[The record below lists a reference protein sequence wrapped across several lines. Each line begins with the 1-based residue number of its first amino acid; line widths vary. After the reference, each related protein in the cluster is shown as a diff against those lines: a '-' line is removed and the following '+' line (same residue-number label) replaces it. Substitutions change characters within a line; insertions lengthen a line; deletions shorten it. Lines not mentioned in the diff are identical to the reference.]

1 LWAGAFSR
9 TVLDMIAILFT
20 GGTMSMRLDPKTGAA
35 VPALSGGEI
44 LEHVPGLKAIAEIDF
59 EDVSRLPGPHVT
71 PEQMWRLARR
81 AAAWLERPD
90 VDGLV
95 ITHGTD
101 TLEETAYLLDLL
113 LLSSKPVVIVG
124 AIRTISEAGWDGPAN
139 LLAAVRVAAAPG
151 SRERGVMVVMNE
163 QILTASEAQKIHT
176 ESAGSFASPEFGP
189 VGVID
194 AGKVLYVRMAPRH
207 GKWTAADADAGLRV
221 SRLETNVDLIKSAA
235 GADDRFLRSSLAS
248 GAKGIVIEAM
258 GRGNLPPT
266 MKPGIVEA
274 ERAAVP
280 VVISSRYGAG
290 SVQERYGYEGGGH
303 DLAQL
308 GVIFAGRLNGLKARM
323 KLMVALG
330 YTNEPAVLREIFAET
345 ASE

>member
-1 LWAGAFSR
+1 
-9 TVLDMIAILFT
+9 MIAILFT
-20 GGTMSMRLDPKTGAA
+20 GGTMSMRLDPATGAA
-35 VPALSGGEI
+35 VPALSGEDI
-44 LEHVPGLKAIAEIDF
+44 LAHVPGLSAISDIDY

-113 LLSSKPVVIVG
+113 LLSPKPVVIVG
-124 AIRTISEAGWDGPAN
+124 AIRTISEPGWDGPAN
-139 LLAAVRVAAAPG
+139 LLAAVRVAAAAE
-151 SRERGVMVVMNE
+151 SHDRGTLVVMNE
-163 QILTASEAQKIHT
+163 QILTAVEAQKVHT

-189 VGVID
+189 VGVVD
-194 AGKVLYVRMAPRH
+194 AGKVIFARKAPRH
-207 GKWTAADADAGLRV
+207 GTWRSTDADAGLRV
-221 SRLETNVDLIKSAA
+221 ARLETGVDLIKAAA
-235 GADDRFLRSSLAS
+235 GGDDRFFRCSLAS
-248 GAKGIVIEAM
+248 GARGIVIEAM

-266 MKPGIVEA
+266 MKPGIK
-274 ERAAVP
+274 AAVAAGVP
-280 VVISSRYGAG
+280 VVISPRYGAG

-308 GVIFAGRLNGLKARM
+308 GVIFAGRLTGLKARM

-330 YTNEPAVLREIFAET
+330 YTTEIDALREIFAET
-345 ASE
+345 A